1 MSEEERP
8 IAYIAGPLFTE
19 GDRWYLEQID
29 DRCAELGYSTY
40 LPHRDAGL
48 SPPSGEGTRFFFEA
62 DKDALV
68 AADVVVAV
76 LNGPDV
82 DAGTAWEIGYAYARG
97 TPIVGIVDD
106 TRVAD
111 PRVNI
116 NLMIYHSV
124 DVCTSVDELMEK
136 LGRLVARGGAA

>member
-1 MSEEERP
+1 MRNEQRQR
-8 IAYIAGPLFTE
+8 AYIAGPLFTE
-19 GDRWYLEQID
+19 GDRWYLERID
-29 DRCAELGYSTY
+29 EGCAALGYSTY

-48 SPPSGEGTRFFFEA
+48 SPASGEGTDYFFAA
-62 DKDALV
+62 DLDALLE
-68 AADVVVAV
+68 ADVVVAV

-82 DAGTAWEIGYAYARG
+82 DAGVAWEIGYAYARE

-111 PRVNI
+111 PSVNI

-124 DVCTSVDELMEK
+124 DICTSLNQLTEK
-136 LGRLVARGGAA
+136 LEGLRE